1 VCKGQHGLQEPV
13 LKIDVRSHPLPH
25 PRERVYEALTD
36 PSVLSGLMPG
46 VEKFEAAGSDT
57 YDVVV
62 KLGVGAVR
70 GAYTGRVELFEQNP
84 PAAYSLRGEA
94 KGKPGWARG
103 EAKFSID
110 TEDAASIVSV
120 SADAQ
125 IGGTIAGVGQR
136 MMEGVGKSMA
146 REFFTALDK
155 HLEGTGKSVGQVRFG
170 FRVLLGMIRDFFA
183 RLFGRGA

>member
-1 VCKGQHGLQEPV
+1 M
-13 LKIDVRSHPLPH
+13 KIDVQSHPIPH
-25 PRERVYEALTD
+25 PRERVYAALAD
-36 PSVLSGLMPG
+36 PGVLSGLMPG
-46 VEKFEAAGSDT
+46 VEKFEAAGPDT

-62 KLGVGAVR
+62 KLGVGTIR
-70 GAYTGRVELFEQNP
+70 GTYTGRVELFEQNP

-103 EAKFSID
+103 EANFSID

-120 SADAQ
+120 SADVQ

-136 MMEGVGKSMA
+136 MMEGVAKSMA
-146 REFFTALDK
+146 REFFSALAK
-155 HLEGTGKSVGQVRFG
+155 HLEGTGESVGQVRFG
-170 FRVLLGMIRDFFA
+170 FRVLLDMIRAFFA